1 WMKVLFRRSKVGT
14 ARRKGDPSNRGRSV
28 RCEGSGLNVAEVKRT
43 YVRPH
48 RRACYWVASAAI
60 GDGDDRWTDRA
71 GWRCHQSALHQPLQR
86 ARPPSPR
93 CSCADTECLCYLKI
107 DYQIPR

>member
-48 RRACYWVASAAI
+48 RRACYWVASEAI
-60 GDGDDRWTDRA
+60 GDGGGRWTDRA
-71 GWRCHQSALHQPLQR
+71 GWRAHQSALHQPLQP

-93 CSCADTECLCYLKI
+93 CSLADTE
-107 DYQIPR
+107 